1 MLKLLEGLNQL
12 IVWLTVVAGIANVI
26 FWAKSGFWVPRYI
39 HFMALSASL
48 LGAGL
53 AWLAWISSDPL
64 ANRHAL
70 LIVVFP
76 LAVYVTF
83 AFYGGVRIKSPCDGD
98 RKK

>member
-1 MLKLLEGLNQL
+1 MLKLLLGLNQL
-12 IVWLTVVAGIANVI
+12 IAWLTVVAGLANVI

-39 HFMALSASL
+39 HFMALSAFL

-64 ANRHAL
+64 ADRHAL

-76 LAVYVTF
+76 FAVYVTF
-83 AFYGGVRIKSPCDGD
+83 AFYGEVEIKSPCDGD

>member
-1 MLKLLEGLNQL
+1 MLKLFAGLNQL
-12 IVWLTVVAGIANVI
+12 IVWLTIVAGIANVI
-26 FWAKSGFWVPRYI
+26 FWVKSGFRVPRYI
-39 HFMALSASL
+39 HLMALSASL

-64 ANRHAL
+64 ASRHAL

-83 AFYGGVRIKSPCDGD
+83 AFYGGVKTKSPCDGD
-98 RKK
+98 REK

>member
-1 MLKLLEGLNQL
+1 MLKLIEGLNQL

-39 HFMALSASL
+39 HFMGLSALL

-64 ANRHAL
+64 ANRKAL